1 MEASRDRW
9 LGVIAIFKLLKA
21 TLLVAAAIGGLKLVH
36 KDLPAV
42 LLHWVQFLSLDPGRK
57 IVDEMVVKASSLSP
71 NKLKEFS
78 MGGLV
83 YACLFATEG
92 TGLWLRKRWGEW
104 LTVIIT
110 SSLVPFEVYE
120 IYKHPT
126 AAKVLAMIVNLAI
139 VGYLVYRIRSRT
151 SGE

>member
-9 LGVIAIFKLLKA
+9 LTVIATFKLLKA

-42 LLHWVQFLSLDPGRK
+42 FLHWVQFLGLDPGRK
-57 IVDEMVVKASSLSP
+57 IVDETLVKASSLSP
-71 NKLKEFS
+71 DKLKEFS
-78 MGGLV
+78 IGGLV

-104 LTVIIT
+104 LTVVIT
-110 SSLVPFEVYE
+110 SSLVPFEIYE

-126 AAKVLAMIVNLAI
+126 GTKVLAMIVNLAI
-139 VGYLVYRIRSRT
+139 VGYLVYRIRSRA